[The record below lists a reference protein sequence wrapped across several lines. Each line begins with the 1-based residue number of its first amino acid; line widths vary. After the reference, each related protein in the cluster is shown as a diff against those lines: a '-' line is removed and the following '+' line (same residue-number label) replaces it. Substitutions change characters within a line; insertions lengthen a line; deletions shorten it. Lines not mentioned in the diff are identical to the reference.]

1 MRARY
6 LFLTGLFFSAS
17 GFKKGANFGGKNEF
31 G

>member
-1 MRARY
+1 MSRY
-6 LFLTGLFFSAS
+6 LFLAGLFFTAS